1 MGKPYTYL
9 FDHSKP
15 YYNRAEKRLRNADGT
30 QAPQMLITRYTTGY
44 KWQTNGVQGPRGG
57 KARKQRKYNVYYLGG
72 IFYRSKRV
80 RTEDGKSLN
89 TYEVFDGVIF
99 DTYET
104 SSRKQGVP
112 VVHIELVEGV
122 PVEVTDLDGNTV
134 WEFGASIAELEEM
147 LKIPEAYRAEQP
159 TEEPERTELE
169 TALQD
174 LEDTC
179 AAIIAKSEREAM
191 DAARNVWMES
201 TTATGD
207 QLDLIAYFGYGDA
220 SWQDLAAPA
229 A

>member
-1 MGKPYTYL
+1 MYTYL
-9 FDHSKP
+9 HKHDGYSRRHE
-15 YYNRAEKRLRNADGT
+15 NRLYNADGT
-30 QAPQMLITRYTTGY
+30 QAPQMLITRYTYAYT
-44 KWQTNGVQGPRGG
+44 WQTNGVYGPRGG
-57 KARKQRKYNVYYLGG
+57 KARKQRKKNVFYLGG
-72 IFYRSKRV
+72 IFYRAKNVQLEDGRRLNSYETFDATIWDCYENSSKR
-80 RTEDGKSLN
+80 
-89 TYEVFDGVIF
+89 
-99 DTYET
+99 
-104 SSRKQGVP
+104 QGVP
-112 VVHIELVEGV
+112 IVSIEIVEGV
-122 PVEVTDLDGNTV
+122 PVSVKDEQGNEVWAWGDP
-134 WEFGASIAELEEM
+134 IAELEDM
-147 LKIPEAYRAEQP
+147 LQIPEQDRTEQP